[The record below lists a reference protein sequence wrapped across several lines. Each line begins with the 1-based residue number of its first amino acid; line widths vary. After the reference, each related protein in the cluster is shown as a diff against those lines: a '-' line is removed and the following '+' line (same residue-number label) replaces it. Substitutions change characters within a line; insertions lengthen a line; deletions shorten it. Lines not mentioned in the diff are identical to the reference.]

1 MDKVTSE
8 YLKKL
13 KKDREKIDQLIR
25 IIEMDGDPDNNPLKH
40 KTEGIVEATKIILR
54 EEGQP
59 LSTKEIFSRL
69 KRRGMRTRAN
79 KPLESVAM
87 MLYKS
92 NKKNGDIKRVGRG
105 QWFINESP
113 RIH

>member
-8 YLKKL
+8 YVKKL

-25 IIEMDGDPDNNPLKH
+25 IIEADTPLDKPLRQ
-40 KTEGIVEATKIILR
+40 KTEGIIEGAKIILR

-59 LSTKEIFSRL
+59 LSTREIFTRL
-69 KRRGMRTRAN
+69 KRRGMRTKAT

-87 MLYKS
+87 MLYKD
-92 NKKNGDIKRVGRG
+92 NKKKGDIKRVGRG
-105 QWFINESP
+105 QWYLTEHAN
-113 RIH
+113 IH